1 MAAILRADGYFF
13 RKILVIVAV
22 ALVFTSLPAIV
33 DTASAQEVIRRQNF
47 FERLFGGPSR
57 RQAPPVMQP
66 QPGAPVQRAPQ
77 RQRQSTQPRRSQQS
91 TSPAPAPKPVIE
103 KLENAKVVLV
113 VGDFLA
119 GGVSGGLV
127 SAYEN
132 APGAR
137 IEDRSNGSSGF
148 VRDDYY
154 NWNASISPIIEE
166 VKPAA
171 VVVMLGSNDRQQLS
185 ANGQSFRP
193 QTEPWTGEYTKRV
206 TEFAAILSE
215 TNIPFLWVGLPPFK
229 SPSMTSDMLAFN
241 DIHKKAAEAAGGT
254 FIDIWDGF
262 VDENGTFTPT
272 GPDMNGQP
280 VRLRSNDGINL
291 TREARR
297 KIAFYLEKPL
307 NQILGAAASP
317 SATTETA
324 ALPGNAIEPAKAAAP
339 KDLSRTGP
347 IPLAGAELNGNGS
360 LLGGQSWTPPKP
372 EQNLFK
378 PQPGRADFILQG
390 EAQRTDRADRPD
402 EPAAQ

>member
-13 RKILVIVAV
+13 RKILAIVAV
-22 ALVFTSLPAIV
+22 AVVFTSIPAVV

-47 FERLFGGPSR
+47 FERLFGGSAR
-57 RQAPPVMQP
+57 RQQPPVVQP

-77 RQRQSTQPRRSQQS
+77 RQRQTTQPRRSQQS
-91 TSPAPAPKPVIE
+91 ASPAPAPKPVIE

-119 GGVSGGLV
+119 GGVAGGLV
-127 SAYEN
+127 AAYEN
-132 APGAR
+132 SPGAR

-154 NWNASISPIIEE
+154 NWNTSISPIIEE

-171 VVVMLGSNDRQQLS
+171 IVVMLGSNDRQQLS
-185 ANGQSFRP
+185 LNGQSLRP
-193 QTEPWTGEYTKRV
+193 QTEPWIGEYTKRV
-206 TEFAAILSE
+206 TDFAASLNKA
-215 TNIPFLWVGLPPFK
+215 NIPFLWVGLPPFK
-229 SPSMTSDMLAFN
+229 SPAMTSDMLAFN

-262 VDENGTFTPT
+262 VDENGAFIST

-324 ALPGNAIEPAKAAAP
+324 ALPGNAAEPTRAAAP
-339 KDLSRTGP
+339 RDLSRTGP
-347 IPLAGAELNGNGS
+347 ISLMGPGLNGNSG
-360 LLGGQSWTPPKP
+360 LLGDQQWTPP
-372 EQNLFK
+372 ETERNLFK

-390 EAQRTDRADRPD
+390 ETQKTKEAASD
-402 EPAAQ
+402 EAAPQ